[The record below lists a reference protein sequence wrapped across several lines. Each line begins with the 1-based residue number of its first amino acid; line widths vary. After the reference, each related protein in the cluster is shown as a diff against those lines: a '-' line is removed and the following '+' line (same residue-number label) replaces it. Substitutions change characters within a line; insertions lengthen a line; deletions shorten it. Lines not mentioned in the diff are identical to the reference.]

1 MSLLERILE
10 QKRAEVAA
18 RTPPHATSD
27 PRAGVDT
34 RVNLKSWLTR
44 PTGGP
49 LHLIA
54 EVKFKSPSAGSLS
67 RKLDAGQRAVAYAS
81 AGARMISVLCDEV
94 FFGGGYADLAAARK
108 ALDDQRLSV
117 PLLAKEFI
125 VDPLQLEW
133 ARHHGADA
141 VLLIVRILD
150 KELLGRFIGEA
161 KERGLAPFVEV
172 TTEDER
178 DAALEAGAD
187 VLGVNA
193 RDLDTQAIEP
203 ARAARVIAGIP
214 RDRVAVHLS
223 GLGSAEAVKAVRAS
237 RADAALVGE
246 ALMRVEDPAPI
257 LRDFV
262 SAAQGS

>member
-1 MSLLERILE
+1 M
-10 QKRAEVAA
+10 KM
-18 RTPPHATSD
+18 
-27 PRAGVDT
+27 
-34 RVNLKSWLTR
+34 N
-44 PTGGP
+44 
-49 LHLIA
+49 
-54 EVKFKSPSAGSLS
+54 SLS
-67 RKLDAGQRAVAYAS
+67 RRDMLALGLLAAVPLDLLADLARAAPAANSNAMRTLDRFIAGYCAAMNAPGLTLGLAS
-81 AGARMISVLCDEV
+81 AAGPIRVSCH
-94 FFGGGYADLAAARK
+94 GYADLAAARK
-108 ALDDQRLSV
+108 ALDDQGLSV

-237 RADAALVGE
+237 RADAALVGAG
-246 ALMRVEDPAPI
+246 ALGVDVPAMDSDTAS
-257 LRDFV
+257 DFK
-262 SAAQGS
+262 